1 MQEILFYIVKIGL
14 YKYLTKLHFSTLAQA
29 YVFFDVNVEY
39 HWNPYDKP
47 LLMAGSK
54 PGLAKN

>member
-29 YVFFDVNVEY
+29 YVDCNVQY
-39 HWNPYDKP
+39 HWNRFDTLSMVYN
-47 LLMAGSK
+47 GF
-54 PGLAKN
+54 